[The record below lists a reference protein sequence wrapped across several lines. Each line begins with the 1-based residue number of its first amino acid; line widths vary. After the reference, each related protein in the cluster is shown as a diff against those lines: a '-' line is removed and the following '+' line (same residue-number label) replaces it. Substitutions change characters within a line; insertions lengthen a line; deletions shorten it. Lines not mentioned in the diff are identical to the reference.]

1 MISNMEN
8 KWKDLPEK
16 LIINNTK
23 VIEKQEIADNP
34 NQYFTNIGPN
44 LAYKIPKEQG
54 GFEKN

>member
-8 KWKDLPEK
+8 KWKDLPKK

-34 NQYFTNIGPN
+34 N
-44 LAYKIPKEQG
+44 
-54 GFEKN
+54 

>member
-1 MISNMEN
+1 MITNMEN

-34 NQYFTNIGPN
+34 N
-44 LAYKIPKEQG
+44 
-54 GFEKN
+54 